1 MNVIF
6 KSFIVRDLNNQKLIP
21 EAVVQDQ
28 VLQESSLIQLKV
40 ACRAQIRKK
49 SICQNGDKF
58 GYSFI

>member
-49 SICQNGDKF
+49 SILSKW
-58 GYSFI
+58 